1 MQPCVL
7 ERRSLRMPMV
17 AVTMGVL
24 LALAMLTGL
33 RLAAAQDSTPASA
46 GSSAII
52 CDAGAATPAAMESS
66 PAASPAAMASSPVA
80 SPAAEFTPTPAG
92 PDASQGMT
100 TTVRTL
106 AECVNAGDYDAA
118 AALMTD
124 NFIQTVL
131 GVSGADEIPAA
142 LEGTERMVIRLLQ
155 TPETYDD
162 GTASV
167 IVVYEGFLNDTDSPI
182 AERWFFV
189 PDGGAYK
196 LDRIE
201 PAELPPGIS

>member
-1 MQPCVL
+1 MQPCAVG
-7 ERRSLRMPMV
+7 RQSLRTPIAGV
-17 AVTMGVL
+17 IMGAL
-24 LALAMLTGL
+24 LALALGTGP
-33 RLAAAQDSTPASA
+33 RVATAQDSTPVSN

-52 CDAGAATPAAMESS
+52 CDADTAGDEVGDAATPAAMESS
-66 PAASPAAMASSPVA
+66 PIA

-100 TTVRTL
+100 ATVRTL
-106 AECVNAGDYDAA
+106 AECVNAGDYEAA

-124 NFIQTVL
+124 NFMQTVL
-131 GVSGADEIPAA
+131 GVSGADEVPAA
-142 LEGTERMVIRLLQ
+142 LEGSERMVIRLLQ

-189 PDGGAYK
+189 QDGGAYK

-201 PAELPPGIS
+201 PAELPPGLS